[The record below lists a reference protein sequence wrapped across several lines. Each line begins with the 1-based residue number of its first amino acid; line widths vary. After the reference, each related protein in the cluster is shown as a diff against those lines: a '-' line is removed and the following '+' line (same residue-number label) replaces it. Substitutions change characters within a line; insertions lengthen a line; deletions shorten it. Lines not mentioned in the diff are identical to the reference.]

1 MFVRLFEVIPN
12 EREIRKIVDLLHDGG
27 VIIYPT
33 DTIYAIG
40 CDINNVK
47 AVQRVSAIR
56 GVKAEKANFSMI
68 CKDLSNISL
77 CKSE

>member
-1 MFVRLFEVIPN
+1 MFVRLFEDNPN

-47 AVQRVSAIR
+47 AVQRVPPSA
-56 GVKAEKANFSMI
+56 A
-68 CKDLSNISL
+68 
-77 CKSE
+77 

>member
-1 MFVRLFEVIPN
+1 MLVRLFEDNPN
-12 EREIRKIVDLLHDGG
+12 DREIRKIVELLRNGG

-40 CDINNVK
+40 CDINSVK

-68 CKDLSNISL
+68 WEILPL
-77 CKSE
+77 MQR

>member
-1 MFVRLFEVIPN
+1 MLVRLFEDNPN
-12 EREIRKIVDLLHDGG
+12 DREIRKIVELLRNGG

-40 CDINNVK
+40 CDINSVK

-56 GVKAEKANFSMI
+56 GVKAEKAN
-68 CKDLSNISL
+68 LSLIHI
-77 CKSE
+77 